1 MTDAI
6 ATAFTNRALIPAC
19 EAARVLGIDAKT
31 LRNLVRGGAIRTV
44 IVGRVERFTEAD
56 LRAFL
61 RGDTSCLSISQ
72 SVPRTGTTTS
82 SSKAKGFSARLGAK
96 ANAKLKLVSA
106 D

>member
-6 ATAFTNRALIPAC
+6 ATAFANRALIPAC

-61 RGDTSCLSISQ
+61 RGDTCLSISQ